1 MVTVTG
7 YMRKLF
13 LTVSACLY
21 AALMAAQ
28 TDIKVEAPNV
38 VAADEQFNITFI
50 IEGEDNPTDFQW
62 ASGEDFQVRRLQKDE
77 CLETYD
83 MEFGGRNRR
92 YYKITEKGRKQL
104 MLYCQEW
111 KSYSGKITKLFEEVM

>member
-1 MVTVTG
+1 
-7 YMRKLF
+7 MRKLF

-62 ASGEDFQVRRLQKDE
+62 ASGEDFQVLWGPQS
-77 CLETYD
+77 
-83 MEFGGRNRR
+83 GR
-92 YYKITEKGRKQL
+92 
-104 MLYCQEW
+104 
-111 KSYSGKITKLFEEVM
+111 